1 MKNNFYNRT
10 LFSLFLL
17 LLLAS
22 FSFIG
27 CNSNKNASNKE
38 DQTNTVSVSNKVSSV
53 KLNDTVKVSPVT
65 YKVKDE
71 KIKVNTSTIKA
82 ELPKDEITAAKTTD
96 ITINNI
102 NKISYNYSGKTYLVN
117 NFIGGETG
125 FYADFSFN
133 DANGAR
139 KLSDYIKDKYVL
151 LNFWGTWCPPCRA
164 EIPAIIKMQ
173 KEFYNKDLRVIG
185 IAMERGTEKENIA
198 NLEDFVK
205 KQDINY
211 VNFVMSNEIKTR
223 FKKYYGGLS
232 AVPTTFLIDK
242 TGKIKKTIVGGQ
254 SEEEFRS
261 LLQDLIKE

>member
-1 MKNNFYNRT
+1 MKIKIIIFSVFVSLLYLSYTFNLYAANN
-10 LFSLFLL
+10 
-17 LLLAS
+17 
-22 FSFIG
+22 
-27 CNSNKNASNKE
+27 
-38 DQTNTVSVSNKVSSV
+38 SVSANKVYEIVEVSKAVSGELTDFIF
-53 KLNDTVKVSPVT
+53 KDDNGDKVSL
-65 YKVKDE
+65 K
-71 KIKVNTSTIKA
+71 S
-82 ELPKDEITAAKTTD
+82 ITK
-96 ITINNI
+96 N
-102 NKISYNYSGKTYLVN
+102 
-117 NFIGGETG
+117 
-125 FYADFSFN
+125 
-133 DANGAR
+133 
-139 KLSDYIKDKYVL
+139 KYVF
-151 LNFWGTWCPPCRA
+151 LNFWATWCPPCRA